1 VIRTLDRLVAWTFLK
16 LWVLCLLAVP
26 PLFIIGDFTENLDG
40 YLDRGLTRTE
50 IVQSYL
56 YKLPEYFQFAF
67 PIAALIATVFTV
79 HNMTRHR
86 EIVAAKAGGVSFHR
100 VVAPLFLMGVLLTG
114 AALGLSELVPR
125 GNRIAAQIQRAETP
139 NRSWRS
145 DFVYRSESG
154 LNWQVRRLTASDGR
168 LTGVMLERPPSESEA
183 GLHVTAESASWT
195 EEDGWLLVG
204 GYMRTLEPDSTERTV
219 HFDRMLM
226 PAMTERPEELLEAP
240 REPEEMTYAEIEKLA
255 GIIERTGGDATEYLV
270 RRGQLLSV
278 PVATLIIILFGAPLA
293 TSSKRGGTAFGIGI
307 SLVTVIVFTMMLK
320 LGGALGEAG
329 AISPWAAAWV
339 PNVVFALAAVG
350 LLAKVRT

>member
-1 VIRTLDRLVAWTFLK
+1 VIRTLDRLVLWTFFK
-16 LWVLCLLAVP
+16 LWLVGLLAVP
-26 PLFIIGDFTENLDG
+26 PLFIIGDFTENLDR

-50 IVQSYL
+50 IGQSYL

-67 PIAALIATVFTV
+67 PIAALVATVFTI
-79 HNMTRHR
+79 HGMTRHR

-100 VVAPLFLMGVLLTG
+100 LVAPLVVLGALLTI

-125 GNRIAAQIQRAETP
+125 GNRIAAQIQQAEAP
-139 NRSWRS
+139 MRSWRS
-145 DFVYRSESG
+145 DFVYRSENG

-168 LTGVMLERPPSESEA
+168 MTGLTLERPPTKTEG
-183 GLHVTAESASWT
+183 GLHVTAEAAGWT
-195 EEDGWLLVG
+195 EGEGWLLVR
-204 GYMRTLEPDSTERTV
+204 GYMRTLGPDSTEQALE
-219 HFDRMLM
+219 FDRLVI
-226 PAMTERPEELLEAP
+226 PAMTERPEQLLETPSA
-240 REPEEMTYAEIEKLA
+240 PEEMTYAELEALA
-255 GIIERTGGDATEYLV
+255 AIIERSGGNATEYLV

-293 TSSKRGGTAFGIGI
+293 TSSKRGGTAFGIGV
-307 SLVTVIVFTMMLK
+307 SMATVIVFIMMLK

-339 PNVVFALAAVG
+339 PNFVFLGTALL